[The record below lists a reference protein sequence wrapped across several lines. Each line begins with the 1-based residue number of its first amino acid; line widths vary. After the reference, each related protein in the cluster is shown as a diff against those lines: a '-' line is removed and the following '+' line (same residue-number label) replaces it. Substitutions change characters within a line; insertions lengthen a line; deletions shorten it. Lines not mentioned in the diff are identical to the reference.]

1 MKLIT
6 LCNHRRI
13 KQEESIDND
22 KDLVDPARILYQ
34 YQGSPK
40 KKIISST
47 NIVNKVHKLVD
58 TLRSTATTPS
68 SDLVNN
74 ITMYYY
80 PSEIMNNEIT
90 CCQKHN
96 STVSKNREQY
106 VAQRRLINTLEIQV
120 ALKGLS
126 SYGKGYVKSSTLEA
140 IVREYLKAFRNA
152 PLRNYDPSEL
162 VDRCVRSSAL
172 ELFEQQRVIRCVQRH
187 ELTIENLVT
196 VLPVEWYNP
205 HKFVLKLVALLDEL
219 EAVWLR

>member
-1 MKLIT
+1 MY
-6 LCNHRRI
+6 NHRRL
-13 KQEESIDND
+13 KQEESIAND

-40 KKIISST
+40 KKGTSSA
-47 NIVNKVHKLVD
+47 NVINKVHKLVE
-58 TLRSTATTPS
+58 TLRSTTSSPS
-68 SDLVNN
+68 SDVVNN
-74 ITMYYY
+74 ATICSHY
-80 PSEIMNNEIT
+80 PSEITYNEIT

-96 STVSKNREQY
+96 STVSMNREHY
-106 VAQRRLINTLEIQV
+106 VAQRRLINSLEIQV

-140 IVREYLKAFRNA
+140 IVRECLRAFRNA

-162 VDRCVRSSAL
+162 VSRCVRSSAL

-196 VLPVEWYNP
+196 VLPVVWYNP

-219 EAVWLR
+219 ETERVA

>member
-1 MKLIT
+1 MIT
-6 LCNHRRI
+6 LYNHRRLR
-13 KQEESIDND
+13 QEESIAND

-40 KKIISST
+40 KKATSSA
-47 NIVNKVHKLVD
+47 NIVNKVHKLIE
-58 TLRSTATTPS
+58 TLRSTPTSPC
-68 SDLVNN
+68 SDLVNDA
-74 ITMYYY
+74 TMYHY
-80 PSEIMNNEIT
+80 PLEITNNEIT
-90 CCQKHN
+90 CCKKHN
-96 STVSKNREQY
+96 STVLTNREQY

-120 ALKGLS
+120 SLKGLS

-140 IVREYLKAFRNA
+140 IVRECLKAFRNA

-162 VDRCVRSSAL
+162 VNRCVRSSAL

-196 VLPVEWYNP
+196 VLPVVWYNP

-219 EAVWLR
+219 EAERVA